1 MEFWTSPFIV
11 PLGVFLMVV
20 LIVAIVSFKSMR
32 EKELEAHYKLRYEE
46 MEHDRKM
53 KQMEVEKARIEL
65 ERARAGKSS

>member
-1 MEFWTSPFIV
+1 MEFMHSPFIV

-32 EKELEAHYKLRYEE
+32 EKELEAHYRLRYEE
-46 MEHDRKM
+46 MEHERKI

-65 ERARAGKSS
+65 EKARASKSP